1 MSIAKGDRIPDA
13 TVFVMGEGGPE
24 PVKTGDFFAGKK
36 VVLFAIPGAFTPT
49 CHAQHIPS
57 YVANVDKLKEKG
69 VDEVVCMAVNDP
81 FVLAAEAEATGAAGK
96 LTCLSDGNGEFTKA
110 LGLELDGSGIGL
122 GTRSQRFAMI
132 VNDGVVEEVFVEPD
146 PSKMT
151 VSSAENVLEHL

>member
-1 MSIAKGDRIPDA
+1 MAIAKGDRIPEA

-24 PVKTGDFFAGKK
+24 SVKTTDFFAGKK

-49 CHAQHIPS
+49 CQAQHIPS
-57 YVANVDKLKEKG
+57 YVNNADALKAKG

-81 FVLAAEAEATGAAGK
+81 FVLQAQAAATDAEGK
-96 LTCLSDGNGEFTKA
+96 LTFLSDGNAEFTRA

-122 GTRSQRFAMI
+122 GTRAQRFAMI
-132 VNDGVVEEVFVEPD
+132 VNDGMVEEIFVEPD

-151 VSSAENVLEHL
+151 VSSAENVLQHL

>member
-1 MSIAKGDRIPDA
+1 MPIAKGDRIPDA
-13 TVFVMGEGGPE
+13 TVFIMGENGPE
-24 PVKTGDFFAGKK
+24 PVKTTDFFASRK

-49 CHAQHIPS
+49 CHARHIPS
-57 YVANVDKLKEKG
+57 YVSNAEKLKEKG

-96 LTCLSDGNGEFTKA
+96 LACLSDGNAEFTKA

-132 VNDGVVEEVFVEPD
+132 VNDGVVEGIFVEPD